1 MFSPTLSTSI
11 QASDRVARAA
21 KRATQMRGETR
32 MTASGTAANP
42 ATGPL
47 GMAVMPALNTTVTP
61 EQMVMTVRHSR
72 HPSTP
77 IARPM

>member
-1 MFSPTLSTSI
+1 
-11 QASDRVARAA
+11 
-21 KRATQMRGETR
+21 